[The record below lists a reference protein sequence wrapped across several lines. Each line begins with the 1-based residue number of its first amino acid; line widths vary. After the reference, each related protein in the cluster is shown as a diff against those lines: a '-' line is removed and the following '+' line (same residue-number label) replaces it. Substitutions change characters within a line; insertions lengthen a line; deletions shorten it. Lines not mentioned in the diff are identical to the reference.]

1 MYNALIVEK
10 NDDVAV
16 VLEAI
21 HVGDKVT
28 YRYGDE
34 ERSVVSLSEVPVY
47 HKVAVRDIKRGT
59 IFSSTARNW
68 ELRPRILSWAN
79 MCMYRTWTV
88 NGKTYKQEEK
98 DHERYILRI

>member
-47 HKVAVRDIKRGT
+47 HKVAVRDIKRGD
-59 IFSSTARNW
+59 
-68 ELRPRILSWAN
+68 RILK
-79 MCMYRTWTV
+79 Y
-88 NGKTYKQEEK
+88 GEK
-98 DHERYILRI
+98 LGVATQDIKLGEHVHVQNLDSEREDL

>member
-47 HKVAVRDIKRGT
+47 HKVAVRDIKRGDH
-59 IFSSTARNW
+59 
-68 ELRPRILSWAN
+68 ILK
-79 MCMYRTWTV
+79 Y
-88 NGKTYKQEEK
+88 GEK
-98 DHERYILRI
+98 LGVATQDIKLGEHVPVQYLDSEREDL

>member
-47 HKVAVRDIKRGT
+47 HKVAVRDIKRGDH
-59 IFSSTARNW
+59 
-68 ELRPRILSWAN
+68 ILK
-79 MCMYRTWTV
+79 Y
-88 NGKTYKQEEK
+88 GEK
-98 DHERYILRI
+98 LVVATQDIKLGEHVHVQNLDSEREDL

>member
-34 ERSVVSLSEVPVY
+34 ERSVVSLSVVPVY
-47 HKVAVRDIKRGT
+47 HKVAVRDIKRGDH
-59 IFSSTARNW
+59 
-68 ELRPRILSWAN
+68 ILK
-79 MCMYRTWTV
+79 Y
-88 NGKTYKQEEK
+88 GEK
-98 DHERYILRI
+98 LGVATQDIKLGEHVHVQNLDSEREDL

>member
-28 YRYGDE
+28 CRYGDE

-47 HKVAVRDIKRGT
+47 HKVAVRDIKRGDH
-59 IFSSTARNW
+59 
-68 ELRPRILSWAN
+68 ILK
-79 MCMYRTWTV
+79 Y
-88 NGKTYKQEEK
+88 GEK
-98 DHERYILRI
+98 LGVATQDIKLGEHVHVQNLDSEREDL

>member
-34 ERSVVSLSEVPVY
+34 VRSVVSLSEVPVY
-47 HKVAVRDIKRGT
+47 HKVAVRDIKRGDH
-59 IFSSTARNW
+59 
-68 ELRPRILSWAN
+68 ILK
-79 MCMYRTWTV
+79 Y
-88 NGKTYKQEEK
+88 GEK
-98 DHERYILRI
+98 LGVATQDIKLGEHVHVQNLDSEREDL

>member
-47 HKVAVRDIKRGT
+47 HKVAVRDIKRGDH
-59 IFSSTARNW
+59 
-68 ELRPRILSWAN
+68 ILKYS
-79 MCMYRTWTV
+79 
-88 NGKTYKQEEK
+88 EK
-98 DHERYILRI
+98 LGVATQDIKLGEHVHVQNLDSEREDL

>member
-47 HKVAVRDIKRGT
+47 HKVAVRDIKRGDH
-59 IFSSTARNW
+59 
-68 ELRPRILSWAN
+68 ILK
-79 MCMYRTWTV
+79 Y
-88 NGKTYKQEEK
+88 GEK
-98 DHERYILRI
+98 LGVATQDIKLGERVHVQNLDSEREDL

>member
-47 HKVAVRDIKRGT
+47 HKVAVRDIKRGDH
-59 IFSSTARNW
+59 
-68 ELRPRILSWAN
+68 ILK
-79 MCMYRTWTV
+79 Y
-88 NGKTYKQEEK
+88 GEK
-98 DHERYILRI
+98 LGVATQDIKLGEHVHVHNLDSEREDL

>member
-47 HKVAVRDIKRGT
+47 HKVAVRDIKRG
-59 IFSSTARNW
+59 
-68 ELRPRILSWAN
+68 EHILK
-79 MCMYRTWTV
+79 Y
-88 NGKTYKQEEK
+88 GEK
-98 DHERYILRI
+98 LGVATQDIKLGEHVHVQSLDSEREDL

>member
-10 NDDVAV
+10 NDDEAV

-21 HVGDKVT
+21 HVRDKVT

-47 HKVAVRDIKRGT
+47 HKVAVRDIKRGDH
-59 IFSSTARNW
+59 
-68 ELRPRILSWAN
+68 ILK
-79 MCMYRTWTV
+79 Y
-88 NGKTYKQEEK
+88 GEK
-98 DHERYILRI
+98 LGVATQDIKLGEHVHVQNLDSEREDL

>member
-28 YRYGDE
+28 YRYGYE

-47 HKVAVRDIKRGT
+47 HKVAVRDIKRGDH
-59 IFSSTARNW
+59 
-68 ELRPRILSWAN
+68 ILK
-79 MCMYRTWTV
+79 Y
-88 NGKTYKQEEK
+88 GEK
-98 DHERYILRI
+98 LGVATQDIKLGEHVHVQNLDSEREDL

>member
-34 ERSVVSLSEVPVY
+34 ECSVVSLSEVPVY
-47 HKVAVRDIKRGT
+47 HKVAVRDIKRG
-59 IFSSTARNW
+59 
-68 ELRPRILSWAN
+68 EHILK
-79 MCMYRTWTV
+79 Y
-88 NGKTYKQEEK
+88 GEK
-98 DHERYILRI
+98 LGVATQDIKLGEHVHVQNLDSEREDL

>member
-47 HKVAVRDIKRGT
+47 HKVAVRDIKRG
-59 IFSSTARNW
+59 
-68 ELRPRILSWAN
+68 EHILK
-79 MCMYRTWTV
+79 Y
-88 NGKTYKQEEK
+88 GEK
-98 DHERYILRI
+98 LGGATQDIKLGEHVHVQNLDSEREDL